1 MPNQLSHAAVRIAQT
16 SVNQGETVQP
26 GGNDCGQ
33 LGALDEA
40 TTRNYRY
47 EIKCPS
53 PMAGRYVI
61 FHETAPGYV
70 SLAEIE
76 IFIALNCE

>member
-1 MPNQLSHAAVRIAQT
+1 MPNQMNHVAIRIT
-16 SVNQGETVQP
+16 TTPINQGETVQP
-26 GGNDCGQ
+26 GGDDCGH
-33 LGALDEA
+33 LGELDEA

-47 EIKCPS
+47 EIKCPR

-61 FHETAPGYV
+61 FHETMPGYV

-76 IFIALNCE
+76 IFVALNCK